1 MIDNKNRKTA
11 KLLRV
16 KCIIQTKSNL
26 YIEQYILPNKFDS
39 QILKKKKQKNKIYD
53 DVLLSSRPSKGLLDT
68 FVVDFQK
75 LTSYPYHCR
84 RVQTI
89 SSICLRPTILNKK
102 YIHCFL
108 SIHLYFIILFY
119 SFFAQHGT
127 PIRHTYIKKTNFDR
141 ALSKCHRCA
150 GKATK
155 PSHPTRHNPLN

>member
-39 QILKKKKQKNKIYD
+39 QILKKTKKQNIWWCFTELKTVERSVRY
-53 DVLLSSRPSKGLLDT
+53 L
-68 FVVDFQK
+68 FFQK

-89 SSICLRPTILNKK
+89 SSICLRPNILNKK
-102 YIHCFL
+102 CIHCFL